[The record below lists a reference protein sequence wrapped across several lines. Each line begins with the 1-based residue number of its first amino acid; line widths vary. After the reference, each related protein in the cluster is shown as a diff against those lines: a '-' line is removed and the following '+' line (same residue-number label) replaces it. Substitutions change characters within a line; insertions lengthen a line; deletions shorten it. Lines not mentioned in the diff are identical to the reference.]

1 MTPRTRILVVDDDT
15 QMLRSVKAGLSARDY
30 DIVTAQDG
38 ASALVMAAEAAP
50 QLIVLDLG
58 LPDIDGVEVCKRLRE
73 WTSLPIIVLSARE
86 RETDKIAALDAGA
99 DDYLTKPFGMGELLA
114 RVRAALRR
122 VAVSPSEEPIVRF
135 GAVMV
140 DMARRRVELSGQDL
154 HLTPKEYDVLR
165 QLAKHPGKVLT
176 QRKLLTAVWGP
187 EYGDE
192 GHYLRVQM
200 RSLRRKIE
208 PDPARPKYLITEPGV
223 GYRLEVDD

>member
-1 MTPRTRILVVDDDT
+1 MTLRTRILVVDDDT

>member
-1 MTPRTRILVVDDDT
+1 MTQGARILVVDDDT

-38 ASALVMAAEAAP
+38 ASALVMAAEAVP

>member
-1 MTPRTRILVVDDDT
+1 MTLRTRILVVDDDT

-176 QRKLLTAVWGP
+176 QRKLLIAVWGP

>member
-1 MTPRTRILVVDDDT
+1 MTQGARILVVDDDT

-30 DIVTAQDG
+30 DIVTAKDG
-38 ASALVMAAEAAP
+38 ASALVMAAEAVP

>member
-208 PDPARPKYLITEPGV
+208 PDPARPKYLITEPG
-223 GYRLEVDD
+223 GGAEGAE